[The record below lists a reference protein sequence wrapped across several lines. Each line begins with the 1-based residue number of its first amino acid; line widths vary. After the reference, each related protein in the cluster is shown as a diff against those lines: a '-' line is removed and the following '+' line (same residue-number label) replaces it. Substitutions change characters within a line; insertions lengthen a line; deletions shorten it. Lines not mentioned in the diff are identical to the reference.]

1 MLLNLSNNL
10 TEDRRRLMGLPL
22 SQLEQLMKY
31 YGNKRYVEQDV
42 SVEREHRLV
51 SSVYIQRT
59 RTSESLIFHLKN
71 FCVNSW

>member
-1 MLLNLSNNL
+1 MLLNLSKNL
-10 TEDRRRLMGLPL
+10 TEERSRLMKLDF
-22 SQLEQLMKY
+22 SELEKLMKY

-42 SVEREHRLV
+42 SIEREHRLV
-51 SSVYIQRT
+51 CSVYIQRT